1 METVADVLFLGIRIT
16 VDADCS
22 NKIKRPLLPERKA
35 MTNRET
41 ALKNREITL
50 ATKVHIVKAMVFQ

>member
-22 NKIKRPLLPERKA
+22 NEIKRILLPERKT
-35 MTNRET
+35 MTNRES

-50 ATKVHIVKAMVFQ
+50 TTKVHIVKAMVFQ